1 MRWKKQVR
9 GSMIAGA
16 LVAVWIAQP
25 DWILCEVPSDTRVT
39 ADRQTSIG
47 LGTGSG
53 TDSLSTGEFRLPPAL
68 HSEWDA
74 HEQTTTPLGV
84 PSPPHRLTPAPVLP
98 FHPNRHLL
106 PSPTS
111 PSHAPVGGGQLGR

>member
-9 GSMIAGA
+9 RSMIAGA

-25 DWILCEVPSDTRVT
+25 DWILCEVPSYTRVT
-39 ADRQTSIG
+39 ADLKTPIG
-47 LGTGSG
+47 LGTG
-53 TDSLSTGEFRLPPAL
+53 SLSTGEFRLPPAL
-68 HSEWDA
+68 HSEWNA

-98 FHPNRHLL
+98 FHPNRHLI

-111 PSHAPVGGGQLGR
+111 PPHAPLGGGQLGR